1 MENETPI
8 EEITWSVRPAKL
20 HPKKAAFAL
29 VVDIGF
35 GALIA
40 SNSLILGICM
50 TGVLVGT
57 QATFLL
63 TTHFTLSKE
72 GVRAKYPFRTKYY
85 TWEQIRRAKFFKEAC
100 YLFTRKKPS
109 NLDGWS
115 GIAVFYG
122 EDRNQIV
129 STIKARL
136 GPEVVT

>member
-1 MENETPI
+1 MEGKTPI
-8 EEITWSVRPAKL
+8 EEISWSVRPASL

-29 VVDIGF
+29 FVDFGF

-40 SNSLILGICM
+40 SNNILLGICM
-50 TGVLVGT
+50 TAVLIGT

-63 TTHFTLSKE
+63 TSKFTLTDTGIK
-72 GVRAKYPFRTKYY
+72 AKYPFRTKHY

-122 EDRNQIV
+122 EDREGIE
-129 STIKARL
+129 SAIKARL
-136 GPEVVT
+136 GSEVAT